1 MKGSTV
7 LLLVAAVAYLALSGC
22 PPRQIATV
30 PPGVD
35 CFSTP
40 SERSGTRMADQPL
53 PAGFFAPDSEPFQGD
68 LCFHGDPQIALDTC
82 VQRLDKLEFDA
93 NGQASTRIELTE
105 LDLVGCEPI
114 LVKIGGRDT
123 YWDVRGTVSKA
134 KPTTGRMRVSRTSER
149 GGEFDAEF
157 DFLVRMTF
165 TPRDPELKTVVFDA
179 GALDQ
184 LEDPVR
190 REARLQAGQRVH
202 PRSPRRRG
210 RRSCSGVPTRG
221 LTLGSLQPPSR
232 GSRSH
237 RAQALIKAFPRYMT
251 SRPSRRPVQTAGRA
265 GGGSRIVAAGAGLP
279 ARAPMPS
286 CQP

>member
-165 TPRDPELKTVVFDA
+165 TPRDPEHKTVVFDA
-179 GALDQ
+179 GELGMQPERIATP
-184 LEDPVR
+184 EPVPW
-190 REARLQAGQRVH
+190 V
-202 PRSPRRRG
+202 RSTDLKIQYDERRG
-210 RRSCSGVPTRG
+210 FRPDNGFIPGVLVAEEGDRVVEFQHEGLHSAHFSLLLEVRDPTE
-221 LTLGSLQPPSR
+221 
-232 GSRSH
+232 
-237 RAQALIKAFPRYMT
+237 PR
-251 SRPSRRPVQTAGRA
+251 P
-265 GGGSRIVAAGAGLP
+265 
-279 ARAPMPS
+279 
-286 CQP
+286 